1 MTTAATDRR
10 HMAAALALSSRHLGR
25 TGANPSVGCVLVR
38 EGRVAGRAVTAIG
51 GRPHAETLA
60 LETVGA
66 AAAGATAYVTL
77 EPCAHSGATPSCAQ
91 ALAAAGVAR
100 VVAACADPD
109 PRTAGAGFRHLHQAG
124 VEVSAPC
131 MAQEAERL
139 HAGFFSRLARARPL
153 VTLKLAASLDGRVA
167 TASGESRWIT
177 GEDARRLGHAL
188 RASHDAVMVG
198 SGTVLADDPAL
209 TCRLPGLAAA
219 SPLRVVADG
228 ALRLAPEAVLA
239 ATASEV
245 ESWVLTAADAPQDRR
260 RQLQAQG
267 VTVLEVPRGRDGRLC
282 PQAMLRALAERGI
295 SRLLVEGGPRLA
307 TALLRAGL
315 VDRLAWFA
323 APLALGGDGRAALA
337 ALGAPSLEALPS
349 WRLLERM
356 ECGQD
361 SFALLEA
368 A

>member
-10 HMAAALALSSRHLGR
+10 HMAAALALSLRHLGR
-25 TGANPSVGCVLVR
+25 AGPNPSVGCVLVR
-38 EGRVAGRAVTAIG
+38 DGRVAGRAVTAIG
-51 GRPHAETLA
+51 GRPHAEALA
-60 LETVGA
+60 LEMAGA

-77 EPCAHSGATPSCAQ
+77 EPCAHDGETPSCAQ

-100 VVAACADPD
+100 VVAPCADPD
-109 PRTAGAGFRHLHQAG
+109 PRTAGAGFRHLRQAG
-124 VEVSAPC
+124 VEVATGC
-131 MAQEAERL
+131 MAEEAERL

-167 TASGESRWIT
+167 TATGASRWIT

-219 SPLRVVADG
+219 SPVRVVADG
-228 ALRLAPEAVLA
+228 ALRLPPDAALA
-239 ATASEV
+239 ATASQV
-245 ESWVLTAADAPQDRR
+245 ESWVLTAAGASQGKR

-267 VTVLEVPRGRDGRLC
+267 VTVLEIPRGQDGRLC
-282 PQAMLRALAERGI
+282 PRAMLRALAERGI
-295 SRLLVEGGPRLA
+295 SRLLVEGGPALA

-337 ALGAPSLEALPS
+337 ALGAASMDTLPS
-349 WRLLERM
+349 WRLLERVD
-356 ECGQD
+356 CGQD
-361 SFALLEA
+361 SFTLLEA